1 MRKLLNESKIGSSG
15 YTIIEMLVVM
25 VIISITVA
33 FAAPNF
39 NKIIGAYQLDI
50 SAREMASNI
59 RDLQQ
64 TAIKTQN
71 AGLAME
77 WHTGLEEYYL
87 KNENIVS
94 KAVRLP
100 NGIDIDRTDF
110 GANKMFIG
118 KNGRPTSVGTIF
130 LKDSTTGRYKYVIV
144 NKLGR
149 VRVSETPPG

>member
-1 MRKLLNESKIGSSG
+1 MRKLLKKSKIGSSG
-15 YTIIEMLVVM
+15 STLIEMLVVM

-39 NKIIGAYQLDI
+39 DKIIGAYQLDI
-50 SAREMASNI
+50 SAREMASDI

-64 TAIKTQN
+64 TALKTQN

-94 KAVRLP
+94 KTVRLP
-100 NGIDIDRTDF
+100 NGIDIDRTNFD
-110 GANKMFIG
+110 ANKMFIG
-118 KNGRPTSVGTIF
+118 KNGRPSSAGTVF
-130 LKDSTTGRYKYVIV
+130 LKDRTTGKYKYVII

-149 VRVSETPPG
+149 VRVSETPSE